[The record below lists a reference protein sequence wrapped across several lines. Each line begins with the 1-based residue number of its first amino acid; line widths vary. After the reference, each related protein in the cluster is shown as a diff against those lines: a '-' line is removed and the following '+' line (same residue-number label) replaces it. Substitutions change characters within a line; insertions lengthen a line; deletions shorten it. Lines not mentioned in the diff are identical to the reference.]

1 MELELEKNEKPRKK
15 YSPEFL
21 VTIVFESCLKAIEI
35 YKEEK
40 NNSETILQ
48 FFVRK
53 SLKRSRKYS
62 DALLKIKFAFMKL
75 DESKSKFV
83 PKVVI
88 DTLKDFVTIPNIFES
103 VFKMVGES
111 GNEFALLSKTS
122 KKSLCQQKK
131 IRELIHELM
140 LLVHYSEPKFLVAF
154 ELKEDTLIH

>member
-1 MELELEKNEKPRKK
+1 MELELEKNEKPSKK
-15 YSPEFL
+15 YSPELL
-21 VTIVFESCLKAIEI
+21 VSIVFESCLKAIEI
-35 YKEEK
+35 YKDGK
-40 NNSETILQ
+40 DNSETITQ

-62 DALLKIKFAFMKL
+62 DAILKIKYAFMKL
-75 DESKSKFV
+75 DESKSKFM

-88 DTLKDFVTIPNIFES
+88 DTLKDFGNIPNIFEN
-103 VFKMVGES
+103 VFEMVGES

-122 KKSLCQQKK
+122 KKSICQQKK
-131 IRELIHELM
+131 IRELVHELM